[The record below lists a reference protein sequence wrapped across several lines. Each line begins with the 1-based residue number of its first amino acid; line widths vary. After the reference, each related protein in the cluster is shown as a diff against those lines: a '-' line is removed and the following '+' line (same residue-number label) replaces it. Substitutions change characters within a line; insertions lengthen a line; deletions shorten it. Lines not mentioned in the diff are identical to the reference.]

1 LLSQQA
7 TAQERSRASAR
18 KTAEISNVR
27 YRAGLVSYL
36 EVVESERT
44 ALTAERESARLAGQR
59 LVTSVQLIKALGGG
73 WADSA
78 LPRLAARQK

>member
-1 LLSQQA
+1 LLDQQA
-7 TAQERSRASAR
+7 QAQDRSTTSAR
-18 KTAEISNVR
+18 RTAEISNSR

-44 ALTAERESARLAGQR
+44 ALDAERESARLTGRR

-73 WADSA
+73 WADSS
-78 LPRLAARQK
+78 LPKFAVSH